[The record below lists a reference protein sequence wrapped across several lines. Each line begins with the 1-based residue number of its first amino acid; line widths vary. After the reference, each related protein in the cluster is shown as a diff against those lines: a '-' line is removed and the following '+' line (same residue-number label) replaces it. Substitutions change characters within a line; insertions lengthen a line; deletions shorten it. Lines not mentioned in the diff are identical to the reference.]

1 MRITIKEIIDLLK
14 EHTESKGWGDY
25 DDDYEFSCILDFGAL
40 RHELENSWVLSHF
53 LDKNG
58 IDMVFDNTGTHF
70 IKL

>member
-1 MRITIKEIIDLLK
+1 MGITIKDIIELLQ
-14 EHTESKGWGDY
+14 EHTESKSWNDY
-25 DDDYEFSCILDFGAL
+25 DDDYEFSFIADFGLL